1 MNAISVIVPTLNEV
15 DNIAML
21 VSRIAAGFDNSGLQ
35 YEIVFVDDH
44 STDGTVKAIEN
55 LSTEFPV
62 RYLMKRG
69 ERGKA
74 HSLLEGFADA
84 KYETLC
90 MIDADLQYPPEAIMP
105 MYRLMESTDTDIVL
119 TNRLD
124 HATSRL
130 RKITSAGFNF
140 IFTKLL
146 FGFDYDS
153 QSGLKL
159 FKRSVIKN
167 ITITPTPWSFDLE
180 FIVRSLEHDYRII
193 SYDISF
199 AERYAGVAKIQ
210 VSKVAIELAKASV
223 KLRFNSSPR
232 KVKEAYRMNDQ
243 NVRRVLT
250 TSLLAVAVGSILALS
265 YVAPASALY
274 VSPLAAGW
282 TQTLAEPTVPSP
294 AVISPSTVMT
304 YPDEP
309 PTPASESTSTAAPA
323 TTPAPAAM
331 STSTTATP
339 TAVPAAQTSG
349 PVSSGPVTA
358 LPTSP
363 MSTKAKARRPITI
376 NPQPTTTVSNGSLS
390 KQSTP
395 VLEVKPSTAAGS
407 IRYPALKDQAKAG
420 YNYPDRQ
427 PSAASRYIRPLSF
440 AALVILTISL
450 IGYGFSAMKD
460 RLTNLPYQNPRV
472 VTGTH
477 ES

>member
-21 VSRIAAGFDNSGLQ
+21 VSRIAAGFDGSGLQ

-44 STDGTVKAIEN
+44 STDGTVKAIED

-62 RYLMKRG
+62 RYLMKQG

-90 MIDADLQYPPEAIMP
+90 MIDADLQYPPEAILP

-180 FIVRSLEHDYRII
+180 FIVRSLEHDYKII

-232 KVKEAYRMNDQ
+232 KVKEAYKMNDQ

-250 TSLLAVAVGSILALS
+250 TSLLAFAMGSVLALS

-294 AVISPSTVMT
+294 AVISPSAAMT
-304 YPDEP
+304 YPNEP
-309 PTPASESTSTAAPA
+309 PTPLTESTSTAAPA
-323 TTPAPAAM
+323 TTPAPA
-331 STSTTATP
+331 P
-339 TAVPAAQTSG
+339 TAQTFVPVNSA
-349 PVSSGPVTA
+349 PVTTS
-358 LPTSP
+358 PTSP
-363 MSTKAKARRPITI
+363 MATKIAVRRSNTI
-376 NPQPTTTVSNGSLS
+376 SPQPTTTVSNEPLS
-390 KQSTP
+390 KQSTA
-395 VLEVKPSTAAGS
+395 VLEAKPSTANDS

-420 YNYPDRQ
+420 YNYPDRH

-440 AALVILTISL
+440 TALGILTMSL
-450 IGYGFSAMKD
+450 IGYGLSALKN
-460 RLTNLPYQNPRV
+460 RFNNLPYQNPRA

-477 ES
+477 EG

>member
-90 MIDADLQYPPEAIMP
+90 MIDADLQYPPEAIIP

-180 FIVRSLEHDYRII
+180 FIVRSLEHDYKII

-232 KVKEAYRMNDQ
+232 KVKEAYKMNDQ

-250 TSLLAVAVGSILALS
+250 TSLLAFAMGSVLALS

-294 AVISPSTVMT
+294 AVISPSAVMT
-304 YPDEP
+304 YPDES
-309 PTPASESTSTAAPA
+309 PTPAPESTSTAAPA
-323 TTPAPAAM
+323 TTAAPAPLP
-331 STSTTATP
+331 TSTT
-339 TAVPAAQTSG
+339 VPAAQTSG
-349 PVSSGPVTA
+349 PVSSAPVTA
-358 LPTSP
+358 SPTSP
-363 MSTKAKARRPITI
+363 TPTKATARRPITI
-376 NPQPTTTVSNGSLS
+376 NPQPTTTVSSGSLS

-440 AALVILTISL
+440 AALVILIISL

-460 RLTNLPYQNPRV
+460 RLTNLPYQNPRA